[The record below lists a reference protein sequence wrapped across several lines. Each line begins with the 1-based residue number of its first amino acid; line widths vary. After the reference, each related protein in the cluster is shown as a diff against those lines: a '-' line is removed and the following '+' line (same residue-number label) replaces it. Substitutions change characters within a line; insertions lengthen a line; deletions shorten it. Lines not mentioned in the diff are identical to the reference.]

1 MNGPSA
7 EKTPPLGL
15 GVASVVLGV
24 ISTLLFFL
32 PILATPIA
40 LIGLLL
46 AVIGCG
52 LGVTSGRT
60 SLRWSAVGLVVSGLA
75 LTINLA
81 IAYAPSGFEHT
92 PPSPPTEPV
101 PGVPYAPPPA
111 RPVS

>member
-1 MNGPSA
+1 MNRPS
-7 EKTPPLGL
+7 EVTTQPLGL

-32 PILATPIA
+32 PILATPIG
-40 LIGLLL
+40 LIGLAL

-75 LTINLA
+75 HHHQPGDCLRRRVDSSTRRR
-81 IAYAPSGFEHT
+81 PR
-92 PPSPPTEPV
+92 PPSPSRACLTRRHRLV
-101 PGVPYAPPPA
+101 P
-111 RPVS
+111 

>member
-1 MNGPSA
+1 MSGQS
-7 EKTPPLGL
+7 ERTTPPPGL

-40 LIGLLL
+40 
-46 AVIGCG
+46 VIGVILATVGCA
-52 LGVTSGRT
+52 LGVTSNRT

-75 LTINLA
+75 LSINLA
-81 IAYAPSGFEHT
+81 VASAPSGFEHT
-92 PPSPPTEPV
+92 PPSPPTQPV

-111 RPVS
+111 RQSS

>member
-1 MNGPSA
+1 MNRPSS
-7 EKTPPLGL
+7 ENTQPLGL

-40 LIGLLL
+40 LIALTL
-46 AVIGCG
+46 AVIGCA
-52 LGVTSGRT
+52 LGMTSGRT

-92 PPSPPTEPV
+92 PPSPPPRHLS
-101 PGVPYAPPPA
+101 PPPVA
-111 RPVS
+111 YSLPAA